1 MVLSLFLAAL
11 LLVFVGKETIA
22 KNFLTELYKN
32 LTVEVL
38 SSENNSTLE
47 FTALTD
53 LCAEISVRLSNAI
66 FCQS

>member
-11 LLVFVGKETIA
+11 LLGFVGKETIA

-38 SSENNSTLE
+38 SSENNSTLK